1 MTPRIVRHVMFG
13 PDQSLLYYSCA
24 IYVTDNH
31 CSHAA
36 YVGEKKSVPDD
47 KLRRLPIDQ
56 AFRNL
61 SRRRRLHIRK

>member
-13 PDQSLLYYSCA
+13 PDQSLHYSCA

-36 YVGEKKSVPDD
+36 YVGEKKSVTDD
-47 KLRRLPIDQ
+47 QPTRLPIDQ

-61 SRRRRLHIRK
+61 SRRRLHIGK